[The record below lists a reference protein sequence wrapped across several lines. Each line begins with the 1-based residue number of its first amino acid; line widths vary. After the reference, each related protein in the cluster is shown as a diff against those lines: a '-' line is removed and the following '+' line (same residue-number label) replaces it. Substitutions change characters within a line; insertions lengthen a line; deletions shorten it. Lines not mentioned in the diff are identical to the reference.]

1 MRPDVLNVTLITGGF
16 DPIHSGHLS
25 YIKAASELGQ
35 VLVVGVNSDEWLAR
49 KKGRSFMPI
58 NERVHIVQSLK
69 MVDNVILFN
78 DDDGSAI
85 EAIKNVR
92 MLYPNAKITF
102 ANGGDRT
109 EKNIPEMSVVDDNIE
124 FVFGVGGQDKKN
136 SSSWILEEWKNPK
149 TIRPWG
155 WYRVLDDKPGY
166 KVKELVIE
174 PGKKLS
180 MQKHS
185 HRNEFWYVLK
195 GACTIVTEFNGDSI
209 TVNKTV
215 NETYEIQ
222 QNVWH
227 QGQNNHNEY
236 CHILE
241 VQYGSQCIEED
252 IERRDA

>member
-1 MRPDVLNVTLITGGF
+1 MHPDALKVTVITGGF

-35 VLVVGVNSDEWLAR
+35 VLIVGVNSDEWLAR
-49 KKGRSFMPI
+49 KKGRSFMPLH
-58 NERVHIVQSLK
+58 ERMAIVKSLK
-69 MVDNVILFN
+69 HVDDVIRFN
-78 DDDGSAI
+78 DKDGSSKNAI
-85 EAIKNVR
+85 RIVR
-92 MLYPNAKITF
+92 QQYPNAKIIF

-109 EKNIPEMSVVDDNIE
+109 QQNIPEMDIVDNNIE
-124 FVFGVGGQDKKN
+124 FVFGIGGSNKAN

-149 TIRPWG
+149 TVRPWG

-174 PGKKLS
+174 PGKKFS

-185 HRNEFWYVLK
+185 KRSEFWYILK
-195 GACTIVTEFNGDSI
+195 GACTIVTEFNGDI
-209 TVNKTV
+209 IKVNKHV
-215 NETYEIQ
+215 NETYEIH

-227 QGQNNHNEY
+227 QGQNNHDEY

-241 VQYGSQCIEED
+241 VQYGSECIEED
-252 IERRDA
+252 IERK